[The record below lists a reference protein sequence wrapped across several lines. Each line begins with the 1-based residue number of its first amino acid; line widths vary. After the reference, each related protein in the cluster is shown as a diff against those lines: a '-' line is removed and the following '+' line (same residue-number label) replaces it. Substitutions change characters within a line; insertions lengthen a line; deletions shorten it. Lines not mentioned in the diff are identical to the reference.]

1 MKWSENDLY
10 MPGEDIES
18 RVTVDKGVGTTV
30 SLWLRPLVID
40 TIKLSAS
47 ASCTSGA
54 ADAFER
60 DLLVK
65 VCVLMTIKILNKRNV
80 SVLLFTPSSGY
91 NICNC
96 IPHMTCPWWT

>member
-1 MKWSENDLY
+1 MSENDLY

-18 RVTVDKGVGTTV
+18 RVSVDKGVGTTV

-65 VCVLMTIKILNKRNV
+65 VCVLMTIKILKINIKCQFCFSHHQV
-80 SVLLFTPSSGY
+80 AITSVTVFHIL
-91 NICNC
+91 
-96 IPHMTCPWWT
+96 